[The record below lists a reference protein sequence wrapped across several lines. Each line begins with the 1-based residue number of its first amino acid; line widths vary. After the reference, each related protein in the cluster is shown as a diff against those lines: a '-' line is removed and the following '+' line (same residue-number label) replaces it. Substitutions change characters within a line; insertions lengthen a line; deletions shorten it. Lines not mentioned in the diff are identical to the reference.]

1 MQVAAA
7 LEASDVALFIV
18 DAKEG
23 VTSDD
28 EFIAKHLRMLTKNQR
43 AANGRTLN
51 LGLHRQEEDSAS
63 TIEHSP
69 VILVLNK
76 AEGSRAANC
85 IGDAYELHLGHPVAV
100 STKTNQA
107 ST

>member
-7 LEASDVALFIV
+7 LEASEVILFIV

-28 EFIAKHLRMLTKNQR
+28 EFIARQLKMLTKNQR
-43 AANGRTLN
+43 AADGRTLN
-51 LGLHRQEEDSAS
+51 LGPHHQEEDSANI
-63 TIEHSP
+63 IEHSP

-76 AEGSRAANC
+76 AEGPNAANC

-100 STKTNQA
+100 STKTSQV